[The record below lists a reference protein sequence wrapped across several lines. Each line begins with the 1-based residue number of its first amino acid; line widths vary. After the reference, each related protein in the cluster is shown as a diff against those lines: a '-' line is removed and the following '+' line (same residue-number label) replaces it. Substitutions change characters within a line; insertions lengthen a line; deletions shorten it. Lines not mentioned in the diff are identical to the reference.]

1 MIEHL
6 PLLAIYIK
14 TKDLNADRKL
24 MKIIYLWK
32 NFGDQNIKHVIRS
45 L

>member
-24 MKIIYLWK
+24 MKKFIFGIILV
-32 NFGDQNIKHVIRS
+32 IKTS
-45 L
+45 NT